1 MVRAWRYIGQPQV
14 KDMENAN
21 ETRRL
26 RQAVIMAAGL
36 GTRLRPLTD
45 STPKPMIGVGGR
57 PILEWSFEALPRGI
71 EEVVL
76 VVNYFKDQIE
86 RHFGDEWMGKR
97 IRYVLQEELRGTG
110 HSVHIAA
117 PELDERFMVLNGDD
131 LYLPSDLE
139 RLARNGLAI
148 LGKRVT
154 DKGRFGFLAV
164 DADGYLLGVTE
175 DGKGEG
181 DIINIGA
188 YVLDRGF
195 LDYDLVPIK
204 DGKEFGLPQTVAVMA
219 KDRKVAVTVAEA
231 WMPIG
236 YPEDVATADRW
247 IAEHRQQARLEA

>member
-1 MVRAWRYIGQPQV
+1 MDHEQN
-14 KDMENAN
+14 DN
-21 ETRRL
+21 TRQL

-45 STPKPMIGVGGR
+45 DVPKPMIRVGGR
-57 PILEWSFEALPRGI
+57 PILEWSFEALPDSIRD
-71 EEVVL
+71 VVL

-86 RHFGDEWMGKR
+86 QHFGNEWRGRK

-117 PELDERFMVLNGDD
+117 DALDERFMVLNGDD
-131 LYLPSDLE
+131 LYLPTDLE
-139 RLARNGLAI
+139 RLATNDLAI

-154 DKGRFGFLAV
+154 DGGRFGFLDV
-164 DADGYLLGVTE
+164 TDDGYLVGVTE

-181 DIINIGA
+181 NIINIGA
-188 YVLDRGF
+188 YVLDRLF
-195 LDYDLVPIK
+195 LDYNLVPIK

-219 KDRKVAVTVAEA
+219 KDRQVAVTVAKA

-236 YPEDVATADRW
+236 FPEDVAAADRW
-247 IAEHRQQARLEA
+247 LAEHRQSARAAA

>member
-1 MVRAWRYIGQPQV
+1 MDYERGKTTDI
-14 KDMENAN
+14 
-21 ETRRL
+21 

-45 STPKPMIGVGGR
+45 DTPKPMIRVGGR
-57 PILEWSFEALPRGI
+57 PILEWSLEALPDGI
-71 EEVVL
+71 EDVVL
-76 VVNYFKDQIE
+76 VVNYFRDRIE
-86 RHFGDEWMGKR
+86 RHFGDEWRGRK

-117 PELDERFMVLNGDD
+117 DALDARFMVLNGDD
-131 LYLPSDLE
+131 LYLPADLE
-139 RLARNGLAI
+139 RLATNELAI

-154 DKGRFGFLAV
+154 DKGRFGFLDV
-164 DADGYLLGVTE
+164 SDDGYLIGVTE
-175 DGKGEG
+175 DGKGQG

-188 YVLDRGF
+188 YVLDRRF

-219 KDRKVAVTVAEA
+219 KDRRVAVTVAEA

-236 YPEDVATADRW
+236 FPEDVTAADRW
-247 IAEHRQQARLEA
+247 LAEHRQPARAAA